1 MPLQIK
7 RIYEPVQ
14 SSDGIRILVD
24 RLWPRGISKERAK
37 LTAWEKD
44 VAPSSE
50 LRKWFGH
57 RPERFDEFSTRYKAE
72 LDADL
77 QAQKILHDILEKSQA
92 GMVTLLYGAKDP
104 HVNHAVTL
112 MAYLKGVLHDL

>member
-72 LDADL
+72 LDANL
-77 QAQKILHDILEKSQA
+77 HAQKILHDILEKSQA
-92 GMVTLLYGAKDP
+92 DMVTLLYGAKDP